1 MEKVSVSRLKNQ
13 LSVYLRKVRGGQTV
27 LVTDRNK
34 PIASL
39 QPVVPLAG
47 DAEWI
52 TRLVELGI
60 ASAPKA
66 PPISIEQ
73 IRRIRPTA
81 PGANLLEALLE
92 ERESGR

>member
-1 MEKVSVSRLKNQ
+1 MEKVSVSKLKNQ
-13 LSVYLRKVRGGQTV
+13 LSAYLKKVRDGQTV

-39 QPVVPLAG
+39 QPVAPLAG
-47 DAEWI
+47 HAERI
-52 TRLVELGI
+52 ARLVELGI
-60 ASAPKA
+60 VSPPKA
-66 PPISIEQ
+66 PPLSIEE
-73 IRRIRPTA
+73 IRRIRPSA